1 MCNSGRFVL
10 THNSQFTTQ
19 NYFSMKIN
27 FLSITI
33 LYFSL
38 FLSFQTA
45 FSQKTEK
52 KSLESVSPVY
62 NDLRISNTKI
72 FLTIKDKDNVTP
84 LRAQIKVRDVMK
96 STEIAN
102 QKASTEGKFETEL
115 ANDKLFNFSF
125 SMDKYEDTL
134 ITIDLAKE
142 NMGELEKLILL
153 QPKTIVYELNIS
165 DMETGEG
172 LPFGL
177 TLTNRD
183 RNETIQIDPKDGQN
197 GKYKVKIREDET
209 YELEVKNPKEYIF
222 YANTIS
228 SKDKNKKLAIKI
240 HTLSVGAKIPLYN
253 ISFESKKWDLNYNSS
268 RELNRIVKLLVD
280 NPQVKIEIAAHS
292 DSKGVASANMELSK
306 KRANSVLVYL
316 KTKKIPIARFV
327 CKGYGQTKPVTSNDT
342 EEGRAKNR
350 RFELVVL
357 STNTK

>member
-1 MCNSGRFVL
+1 MKTN
-10 THNSQFTTQ
+10 
-19 NYFSMKIN
+19 FSSMA
-27 FLSITI
+27 I
-33 LYFSL
+33 LFFSV

-72 FLTIKDKDNVTP
+72 AFIVQDADNTKP
-84 LRAQIKVRDVMK
+84 LQAQIKVRDVLK
-96 STEIAN
+96 SEQVADEKIN
-102 QKASTEGKFETEL
+102 SEGKFEIEL
-115 ANDKLFNFSF
+115 ANDKLFNFSL
-125 SMDKYEDTL
+125 SLDKYEDTL

-142 NMGELEKLILL
+142 NTGELEKLILL
-153 QPKTIVYELNIS
+153 QPKKIVYELNVS
-165 DMETGEG
+165 DMETGDG

-183 RNETIQIDPKDGQN
+183 RNEIIQIDPKDGQN

-228 SKDKNKKLAIKI
+228 SKDKNKNLAIKI

-253 ISFESKKWDLNYNSS
+253 ISFESKKWDLNYNSG
-268 RELNRIVKLLVD
+268 RELNRIVKLLTD
-280 NPQVKIEIAAHS
+280 NPNVKIEIAAHT
-292 DSKGVASANMELSK
+292 DSKGVANANMELSK

-316 KTKKIPIARFV
+316 KGKKVPVTHFI

-357 STNTK
+357 STSAK